1 MNHLYD
7 PQPER
12 EFTNILSP
20 QDVGFIVGAKQ
31 NIEITNKRLAAI
43 ESGFFSAPN
52 SDWMK
57 SEEQKLKAA
66 EQIHHVR
73 TKTSSKLGRE
83 AQGEALKRLGSS
95 KGAKVRHRKNS
106 ITERFATR
114 NRRRRVSHG
123 TISEMGVNHDD
134 DYQAPRKMQSGW
146 VFNPDLSARRLEYVP
161 SNQTRAYLMRREW
174 SNQIKM
180 QLVYHPAPQDAPPTN
195 NGDRYTEKL
204 TSRAVRKIFESGA
217 YVAAA
222 QGGFTTFL
230 TLTFTPEQ
238 RDKIFSGEVT
248 LGSEVSRFLDGAKK
262 MYRRGFTAEI
272 RGEKDNNLQRNIT
285 LCNEV
290 REVEGRND
298 GFHYIWVAEC
308 PANENGEPNP
318 HVHILLNWQV
328 EKEIF
333 HSWAQRIEKIWGNGF
348 ATLEKIKHPKAAG
361 SYLIKAVGYAAKGD
375 NATQGLIRGN
385 RYNIARCSR
394 APSWDVLAAFDVD
407 NMASIIR
414 ECGYKLERWR
424 KPLEKE
430 INRKKFKKDELIKV
444 FAIENKK
451 GEKKKIFKLKSLIKR
466 LETEITEHKEIL
478 KSRGA
483 FARSDNI
490 FSITFEG
497 EQAAEKMDNFLH
509 WAAGARRWSM
519 KCDEINMD
527 DIQQNAVL
535 QYSSEYQQFLER
547 RADWQSQLNQMLPP
561 LPNDEEV
568 EIRRQMTMELME
580 DYEREIRK
588 VA

>member
-1 MNHLYD
+1 MRHLYE
-7 PQPER
+7 PHPEC
-12 EFTNILSP
+12 EIPSQLSP
-20 QDVGFIVGAKQ
+20 QDVGYIVGEKQ
-31 NIEITNKRLAAI
+31 NFEITKKRLAAI
-43 ESGFFSAPN
+43 DSGFFSAPN
-52 SDWMK
+52 SDYIE
-57 SEEQKLKAA
+57 SENQKLRIS
-66 EQIHHVR
+66 EQLHHVR
-73 TKTSSKLGRE
+73 TKNTLTPERAARIE
-83 AQGEALKRLGSS
+83 DAKRLGLS

-106 ITERFATR
+106 MTERFATR
-114 NRRRRVSHG
+114 NRRLSVSHG
-123 TISEMGVNHDD
+123 TITELGVNHDD

-222 QGGFTTFL
+222 QGGFATFL
-230 TLTFTPEQ
+230 TLTFTAEQ

-262 MYRRGFTAEI
+262 MYRRGFPAEV
-272 RGEKDNNLQRNIT
+272 RGENDNNLQRNIT

-290 REVEGRND
+290 KQVEGKND
-298 GFHYIWVAEC
+298 DFHYIWVAEC

-318 HVHILLNWQV
+318 HVHVLLNWRV

-348 ATLEKIKHPKAAG
+348 ATLEKIKHAKAAG
-361 SYLIKAVGYAAKGD
+361 SYIIKAVGYAAKGD
-375 NATQGLIRGN
+375 NASQGLIRGN

-394 APSWDVLAAFDVD
+394 APSWDVLVAFDVD

-414 ECGYKLERWR
+414 ECGYKLEKWR

-451 GEKKKIFKLKSLIKR
+451 GEKKKIFKLQSLIKR

-497 EQAAEKMDNFLH
+497 EQAAEKMDTFLN

-527 DIQQNAVL
+527 DIQQNAAL

-561 LPNDEEV
+561 LPDDEEV
-568 EIRRQMTMELME
+568 EIKRQMAMELME

>member
-1 MNHLYD
+1 M
-7 PQPER
+7 
-12 EFTNILSP
+12 
-20 QDVGFIVGAKQ
+20 
-31 NIEITNKRLAAI
+31 
-43 ESGFFSAPN
+43 
-52 SDWMK
+52 
-57 SEEQKLKAA
+57 
-66 EQIHHVR
+66 
-73 TKTSSKLGRE
+73 
-83 AQGEALKRLGSS
+83 
-95 KGAKVRHRKNS
+95 
-106 ITERFATR
+106 
-114 NRRRRVSHG
+114 
-123 TISEMGVNHDD
+123 
-134 DYQAPRKMQSGW
+134 
-146 VFNPDLSARRLEYVP
+146 
-161 SNQTRAYLMRREW
+161 
-174 SNQIKM
+174 
-180 QLVYHPAPQDAPPTN
+180 
-195 NGDRYTEKL
+195 
-204 TSRAVRKIFESGA
+204 
-217 YVAAA
+217 
-222 QGGFTTFL
+222 
-230 TLTFTPEQ
+230 
-238 RDKIFSGEVT
+238 
-248 LGSEVSRFLDGAKK
+248 DGAKK

-290 REVEGRND
+290 IRVKGKDED
-298 GFHYIWVAEC
+298 FHYIWVAEC

-318 HVHILLNWQV
+318 HVHVLLNWRV

-333 HSWAQRIEKIWGNGF
+333 HSWAGCLEKIWGNGF
-348 ATLEKIKHPKAAG
+348 ATLEKIKHAKAAG

-394 APSWDVLAAFDVD
+394 APNWDVLATFDVD

-414 ECGYKLERWR
+414 ECGYKLEKWR

-451 GEKKKIFKLKSLIKR
+451 GEKKKIFKLQSLIKR

-497 EQAAEKMDNFLH
+497 EQAAEKMDTFLN

-535 QYSSEYQQFLER
+535 RYSSEYQQFLER

-561 LPNDEEV
+561 LPDDEEV
-568 EIRRQMTMELME
+568 EIKRQMAMELME